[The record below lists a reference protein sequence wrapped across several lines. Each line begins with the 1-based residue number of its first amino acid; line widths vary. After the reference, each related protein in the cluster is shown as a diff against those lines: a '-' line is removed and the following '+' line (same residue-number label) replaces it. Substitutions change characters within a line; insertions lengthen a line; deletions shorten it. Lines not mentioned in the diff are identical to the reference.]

1 MAKFEY
7 YSDGEFN
14 RVSKYVPINGINT
27 TFMYAYDGPHDL
39 IKDRE
44 CEKIVDQE
52 VARILRERQEN
63 GQT

>member
-1 MAKFEY
+1 MVEFEY

-27 TFMYAYDGPHDL
+27 TFMYGYEGSHDP

-44 CEKIVDQE
+44 CEKQVDQ
-52 VARILRERQEN
+52 AIKDKN
-63 GQT
+63 G